1 MKKEQTRNV
10 PYPVYPTY
18 PGMNPMM
25 MGPMPYGYPSMNPM
39 GVSQMGMS
47 GSSCSSNTTGE
58 LSSLKEEV
66 DNLKKRVSYLEN
78 NLLSNYNN
86 NYNSSN
92 YQVM

>member
-18 PGMNPMM
+18 PGMNQMM
-25 MGPMPYGYPSMNPM
+25 MGPMPYGYPNMNPM
-39 GVSQMGMS
+39 GISQMS
-47 GSSCSSNTTGE
+47 GNCSSNTTE

>member
-18 PGMNPMM
+18 PGMNQMM
-25 MGPMPYGYPSMNPM
+25 MGPMPYGYPNMNPM
-39 GVSQMGMS
+39 GISQMS
-47 GSSCSSNTTGE
+47 GNCSSNTTSE

-66 DNLKKRVSYLEN
+66 DNLKKRVNYLEN